1 MLYAGNTY
9 IRFVMWENGGMK
21 IWLHFHRAPI
31 RVLLISKKRN
41 HVRLKRN
48 MLKIKIALAQ
58 EKVETK
64 EMLSIYKRYTKRRA
78 SAEEMRIAN
87 QQFIDILKG
96 LGIGVFAI
104 LPFSP
109 ITIPIMIKVARMV
122 GVEILPSSF
131 VDDKNIEK

>member
-1 MLYAGNTY
+1 
-9 IRFVMWENGGMK
+9 MK
-21 IWLHFHRAPI
+21 VWRHFHKVPI
-31 RVLLISKKRN
+31 RVLRISKRRN
-41 HVRLKRN
+41 IVRLKRQ

-58 EKVETK
+58 EKAETK
-64 EMLSIYKRYTKRRA
+64 AMLSIYKRYT

-87 QQFIDILKG
+87 QQFVDILKG

-104 LPFSP
+104 LPFAP

-131 VDDKNIEK
+131 VSDKKAQKNKD